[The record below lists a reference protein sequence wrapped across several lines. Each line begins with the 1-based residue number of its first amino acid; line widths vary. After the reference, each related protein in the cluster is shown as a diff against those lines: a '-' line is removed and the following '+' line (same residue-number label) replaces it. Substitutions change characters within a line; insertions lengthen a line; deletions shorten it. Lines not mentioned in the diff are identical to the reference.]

1 MVRKTENP
9 NKKLFRDLM
18 VVVGIKVILL
28 LLILFIVMPPSKREN
43 MRDEYGL
50 SSIKTNTLLSNMIK
64 HVNNF

>member
-1 MVRKTENP
+1 MTNKANTP

-18 VVVGIKVILL
+18 IVVTIKVILL

-50 SSIKTNTLLSNMIK
+50 SYINSILSL
-64 HVNNF
+64 

>member
-1 MVRKTENP
+1 MSDKVKNP

-18 VVVGIKVILL
+18 VVVTIKVILL

-50 SSIKTNTLLSNMIK
+50 SYTKIKYHFLYNT
-64 HVNNF
+64 

>member
-1 MVRKTENP
+1 MTNKANNP

-18 VVVGIKVILL
+18 VVVTVKVVLL

-50 SSIKTNTLLSNMIK
+50 SYAEPISLLYNIL
-64 HVNNF
+64 